1 MDCAA
6 GTAQSQSE
14 LVGEL
19 GDELARRGLE
29 RQIGAVSD
37 QGVDVKVQF
46 DIEHRAACNVISL
59 QLCQALKT
67 FLQGAGTQKS
77 PRRATRRSDR
87 HGPARWSGCG
97 QRSLT
102 TLRAMMT
109 LEQRARL
116 EHLLGRMRKVAQ
128 RRRTPIERSEAA
140 IIVAF
145 LTSFLEGRDTSRPV
159 AQWISMAEQA
169 LDDWDATAEGA

>member
-1 MDCAA
+1 
-6 GTAQSQSE
+6 
-14 LVGEL
+14 
-19 GDELARRGLE
+19 
-29 RQIGAVSD
+29 
-37 QGVDVKVQF
+37 
-46 DIEHRAACNVISL
+46 
-59 QLCQALKT
+59 
-67 FLQGAGTQKS
+67 
-77 PRRATRRSDR
+77 
-87 HGPARWSGCG
+87 
-97 QRSLT
+97 
-102 TLRAMMT
+102 MMT